1 MSGQRRFVKKTMRGG
16 ERTRV
21 LFAPNFVCRFY
32 SPSYF
37 SLLPESSHGRC
48 EENKI
53 AKTKGEIVSKENA
66 GMRKNGFD
74 FFFWTVDRANS
85 KWKIGLTCCNFPQ
98 KYFQERVEE
107 FEMAL
112 LPTQGRT
119 TELIS
124 ICLSFCLGDWKEER
138 EWKIPFPFVFSAS
151 EMQKMSFYDAVD
163 SLNPFSPNE
172 LEKERLK
179 TGIGQQ
185 CYTSIFF
192 GVGRAHFPTIA

>member
-1 MSGQRRFVKKTMRGG
+1 MRG
-16 ERTRV
+16 ERELVSCLHPISFADFTALHIF
-21 LFAPNFVCRFY
+21 LFFPRAAMADVRKIK
-32 SPSYF
+32 
-37 SLLPESSHGRC
+37 LPKLRGKS
-48 EENKI
+48 
-53 AKTKGEIVSKENA
+53 SKENA

-85 KWKIGLTCCNFPQ
+85 KWKFSLTCCNFFQ
-98 KYFQERVEE
+98 KYFQERIEE

-151 EMQKMSFYDAVD
+151 EMQKCLFTTP
-163 SLNPFSPNE
+163 LT
-172 LEKERLK
+172 L
-179 TGIGQQ
+179 
-185 CYTSIFF
+185 
-192 GVGRAHFPTIA
+192 

>member
-1 MSGQRRFVKKTMRGG
+1 MGG
-16 ERTRV
+16 RTRV

-37 SLLPESSHGRC
+37 SLLAERKRADVR
-48 EENKI
+48 KI
-53 AKTKGEIVSKENA
+53 KLPKLRGKSSKENA

-85 KWKIGLTCCNFPQ
+85 KRKFSLTCCNFPQ

-124 ICLSFCLGDWKEER
+124 ICLSFCLRDWKEER

-163 SLNPFSPNE
+163 SLNPFSSNE

-192 GVGRAHFPTIA
+192 GVGQAHFPTIA

>member
-1 MSGQRRFVKKTMRGG
+1 M
-16 ERTRV
+16 
-21 LFAPNFVCRFY
+21 FAPNFVCRFY

-37 SLLPESSHGRC
+37 SLLAERKRADVR
-48 EENKI
+48 KI
-53 AKTKGEIVSKENA
+53 KLPKLRGKSSKENA

-85 KWKIGLTCCNFPQ
+85 KRKFSLTCCNFPQ

-124 ICLSFCLGDWKEER
+124 ICLSLCLGDWKEER

-163 SLNPFSPNE
+163 SLNPFSSNE

-192 GVGRAHFPTIA
+192 GVGQAHFPTIA